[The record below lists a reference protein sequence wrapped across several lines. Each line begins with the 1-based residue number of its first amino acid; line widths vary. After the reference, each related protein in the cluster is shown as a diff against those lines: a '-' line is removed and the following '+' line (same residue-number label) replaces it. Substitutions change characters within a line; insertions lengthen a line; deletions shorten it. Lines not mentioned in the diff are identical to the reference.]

1 MLIRYLLTFLLLL
14 CLVTSPTTPAKSAGN
29 QIAVVFSSDQPRYR
43 EAHKAFVRALAAKG
57 FDRDNV
63 EFILQNPNP
72 DPISWANAARKI
84 NAVGADVMITYG
96 APVTLAA
103 VRESVDIPV
112 VFVDVYGPVDTGISR
127 SMTTAGRNITGVS
140 SKVPMATLITALLGI
155 KPVKNIGVIYS
166 SREIGSL
173 VQLKEIK
180 RIAAQHG
187 FSVTD
192 VNVSSSA
199 GLDGALSHLLSQ
211 VGCIYV
217 SECSVGCKGFDK
229 IVTAANSRRVPVLS
243 QMPDA
248 AEKGA
253 LISLEANSA
262 EQGQLAADYAAKIL
276 GGKKPSQM
284 QVLTP
289 KKVELIVN
297 MRAAKS
303 LDLTV
308 PFQVLGQATKILK

>member
-1 MLIRYLLTFLLLL
+1 MVLIKNFISFFLILLMIA
-14 CLVTSPTTPAKSAGN
+14 VPATPVKSAGKI
-29 QIAVVFSSDQPRYR
+29 IAAVFSSDQPRYR
-43 EAHKAFVRALAAKG
+43 EAHRAFVKSLASKG
-57 FDRDNV
+57 FDNV
-63 EFILQNPNP
+63 EFIVQNPNP
-72 DPISWANAARKI
+72 DPISWANSVRKI
-84 NAVGADVMITYG
+84 NAIGADVMVTYG
-96 APVTLAA
+96 APVTLAS
-103 VRESVDIPV
+103 VRESVDVPT

-127 SMTTAGRNITGVS
+127 SMTTAGSNITGVS
-140 SKVPMATLITALLGI
+140 SKVPMATLITALLGV
-155 KPVKNIGVIYS
+155 KHVKNVGVIYS
-166 SREIGSL
+166 PREVGSL

-192 VNVSSSA
+192 INVPSLG
-199 GLDGALSHLLSQ
+199 GLDSALNDLSSQ
-211 VGCIYV
+211 VGCLYV
-217 SECSVGCKGFDK
+217 SECSVGCKGFEK
-229 IVTAANSRRVPVLS
+229 IISVANNRRIPVLS

-253 LISLEANSA
+253 LISLEVSTA

-284 QVLTP
+284 QILTP
-289 KKVELIVN
+289 KKVELVVN

-303 LDLTV
+303 LDLTI